1 MLVDEAA
8 VELARQILNAACG
21 STTPIE
27 AIDPEAAV
35 VRSLMLLTMGQT
47 SDFRDH
53 EQPPAHIEA
62 WLKSAE
68 PRQVRGLLM
77 VTLRRWHELSGK
89 EKP

>member
-1 MLVDEAA
+1 MPVDESA

-35 VRSLMLLTMGQT
+35 VRSLTLLTMGRT

-53 EQPPAHIEA
+53 EQPPGDIQS
-62 WLKSAE
+62 WLQRAE

-89 EKP
+89 EQS

>member
-1 MLVDEAA
+1 MGHA
-8 VELARQILNAACG
+8 V
-21 STTPIE
+21 
-27 AIDPEAAV
+27 
-35 VRSLMLLTMGQT
+35 
-47 SDFRDH
+47 DFRDH

-77 VTLRRWHELSGK
+77 VTLRRWHELGGK

>member
-1 MLVDEAA
+1 MPVDESA

-21 STTPIE
+21 GKSPIG

-35 VRSLMLLTMGQT
+35 VRSLMLLTMGHT
-47 SDFRDH
+47 IDFRDH

>member
-1 MLVDEAA
+1 MPVDEGA
-8 VELARQILNAACG
+8 VELGRQILNAACG
-21 STTPIE
+21 SMYPIK

-35 VRSLMLLTMGQT
+35 VRSLTLLTMGRT

-68 PRQVRGLLM
+68 LRQVRGLRM

-89 EKP
+89 EQS